1 MQQELQ
7 DKVYNWVADTAET
20 IGDWTS
26 KEVPLFITEFLT
38 WRFWESMIGI
48 IQYGGGFICVS
59 IMSFLYYKFCHK
71 AMMKHGND
79 IDDDGELKVIA
90 TVVTSII
97 AIVTVFIIFANFPT
111 ENIKTC
117 IQIKLAPKVYLVEEA
132 IKLTK

>member
-7 DKVYNWVADTAET
+7 DKVYNWVAATAET

-48 IQYGGGFICVS
+48 FQYGGGLICVA
-59 IMSFLYYKFCHK
+59 IISFLYYKFCHK
-71 AMMKHGND
+71 AVVKYGDENGE
-79 IDDDGELKVIA
+79 DDAKVIA

-97 AIVTVFIIFANFPT
+97 AFVTTIIIFANFPT

-117 IQIKLAPKVYLVEEA
+117 IQIKVAPKVYLVEEA

>member
-7 DKVYNWVADTAET
+7 DKVYNWVASTAET

-48 IQYGGGFICVS
+48 FQYGGGLVIFIILLCGW
-59 IMSFLYYKFCHK
+59 YKFGHK
-71 AMMKHGND
+71 ALLTYQKEHPSDCADM
-79 IDDDGELKVIA
+79 IA
-90 TVVTSII
+90 YIFGII
-97 AIVTVFIIFANFPT
+97 VLGIGLLCIFANFPT

-117 IQIKLAPKVYLVEEA
+117 IQIKVAPKVYLVEEA